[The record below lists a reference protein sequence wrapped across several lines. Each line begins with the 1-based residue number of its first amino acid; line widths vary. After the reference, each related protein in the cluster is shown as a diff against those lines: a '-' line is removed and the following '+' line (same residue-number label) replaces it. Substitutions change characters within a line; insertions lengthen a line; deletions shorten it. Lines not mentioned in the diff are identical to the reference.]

1 MSTNAL
7 PYIGRKISLVSNSE
21 LRYEGILYTINT
33 QESTIALQ
41 SVRCFGTE
49 GRKMPEI
56 PPSSEVY
63 DFIIFRGQDI
73 KDLTVLEGQ
82 GKPSSTT
89 DPAIIS
95 VNQRPAGKDGKG
107 KGDTGGFMQ
116 GKATYGKG
124 ASPAPWAAP
133 TPSPAPWGGKSSAPG
148 MSSWNTGA
156 TWEKGGKGDWNSP
169 AWAPAKPSP
178 PSGKGWNAGYEKG
191 QATGYGGY
199 GGGGYGRSMSAEEQ
213 AERTEMK
220 RRRETAQFFQYQQR
234 LLNIGAPKMDDRHW
248 EMQERRL
255 FGANH
260 VVAGINFS
268 KYDNIEVTTEGGTG
282 REIPIKSFQEACERY
297 ELPQELTDNL
307 DRCGYNIPTPVQKY
321 SIPAV
326 LEGSDVMVT
335 AQTGSGKTAAFL
347 VPIITAALQAG
358 PKEVKE
364 GAVAPSCVV
373 LAPTRELCQQ
383 ITQEAKRLTFR
394 SPARVQAIYGGED
407 AVGQLRNIAAG
418 IEIVVCAPGRLD
430 DFLSRGVISMEEV
443 KFLVLD
449 EADRMLDMGF
459 EPQIQK
465 ILQHVPRSRHTM
477 FFTATWPR
485 EVRQL
490 ASTILYQPARVM
502 IGNRDELKANQ
513 DVTQQVRIVESHG
526 KKAAI
531 LQLLHEA
538 GLMTP
543 GAVGKALVFASTK
556 RMCEDLANQLHHS
569 GVSCAAIHGDKDQK
583 ARDHALNGLKQGRI
597 RVLVA
602 TDVAARGLDI
612 KGIGLVVNYDAANNT
627 EDYVH
632 RIGRTGRAGAKGYAV
647 TFLCPSE
654 DGGKISG
661 IIQVMESTNQYV
673 SDELRSLSRRGGGYR
688 SRYGGGGHGGHRK
701 GGGSS
706 GDCKWCKIGDCWTHQ
721 KGSRNRSRSP
731 RR

>member
-1 MSTNAL
+1 MDYVAHLQALASMSGWTQPQWGYPPAAAAPAHPAAPAAPVAPVVPGPVAAAAPAPVAPAPVAPAAPVVVAP
-7 PYIGRKISLVSNSE
+7 PYPGGWPGQPAYQAYPVPAPTPAPGGRTL
-21 LRYEGILYTINT
+21 
-33 QESTIALQ
+33 TIAEACAAAASGTVGETVQDNDVRVIDFNESPLPLHKVYAFDHCVQFPPKLIADLKQ
-41 SVRCFGTE
+41 SF
-49 GRKMPEI
+49 
-56 PPSSEVY
+56 PS
-63 DFIIFRGQDI
+63 
-73 KDLTVLEGQ
+73 
-82 GKPSSTT
+82 PSQIQAFTW
-89 DPAIIS
+89 PLA
-95 VNQRPAGKDGKG
+95 
-107 KGDTGGFMQ
+107 MQ
-116 GKATYGKG
+116 GKDVIGI
-124 ASPAPWAAP
+124 AA
-133 TPSPAPWGGKSSAPG
+133 
-148 MSSWNTGA
+148 
-156 TWEKGGKGDWNSP
+156 
-169 AWAPAKPSP
+169 
-178 PSGKGWNAGYEKG
+178 
-191 QATGYGGY
+191 
-199 GGGGYGRSMSAEEQ
+199 
-213 AERTEMK
+213 
-220 RRRETAQFFQYQQR
+220 
-234 LLNIGAPKMDDRHW
+234 
-248 EMQERRL
+248 
-255 FGANH
+255 
-260 VVAGINFS
+260 
-268 KYDNIEVTTEGGTG
+268 
-282 REIPIKSFQEACERY
+282 
-297 ELPQELTDNL
+297 
-307 DRCGYNIPTPVQKY
+307 
-321 SIPAV
+321 
-326 LEGSDVMVT
+326 
-335 AQTGSGKTAAFL
+335 TGSGKTLAFL
-347 VPIITAALQAG
+347 LPAFSEFYHAG
-358 PKEVKE
+358 HQPQRDGV
-364 GAVAPSCVV
+364 GLLVMS
-373 LAPTRELCQQ
+373 PTRELAQQ
-383 ITQEAKRLTFR
+383 IEVEANRFGKCLGMFNV
-394 SPARVQAIYGGED
+394 SMYGGAPKWEQ
-407 AVGQLRNIAAG
+407 VNKYRQGVHSIIA
-418 IEIVVCAPGRLD
+418 CPGRLND
-430 DFLSRGVISMEEV
+430 LLDGRQVQV
-443 KFLVLD
+443 NRVRKLVLD

-612 KGIGLVVNYDAANNT
+612 KGTGLVVNYDAANNT

-688 SRYGGGGHGGHRK
+688 SRYGGGGHGGHGGHRK